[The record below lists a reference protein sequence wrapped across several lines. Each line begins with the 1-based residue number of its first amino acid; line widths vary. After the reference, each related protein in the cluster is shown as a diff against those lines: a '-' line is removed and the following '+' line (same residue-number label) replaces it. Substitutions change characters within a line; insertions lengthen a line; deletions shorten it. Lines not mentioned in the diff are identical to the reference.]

1 MNASVAKDEKKIIQE
16 SIRDDQGTKMG
27 NIL

>member
-1 MNASVAKDEKKIIQE
+1 MNASVAIDEKKIIQE
-16 SIRDDQGTKMG
+16 SIREDQGIKME

>member
-16 SIRDDQGTKMG
+16 SIQDDQGTKMG